1 MPSVLVT
8 GAGRGIGLAICHR
21 MSEAGW
27 TVYATARSESA
38 LARLDQLH
46 HVHAVPLDITDR
58 TAIAALRC
66 PGESRHPQPSLRR
79 DRSGRRRSGSTDP
92 ALRSIHSRPSGR
104 QRGGTPNGRACGL
117 STRTGSSTGTPAQRV
132 ALEHR
137 KRSVRTSTVTDMNPR
152 RPAHRRAIAQQ
163 LHL

>member
-1 MPSVLVT
+1 
-8 GAGRGIGLAICHR
+8 

-66 PGESRHPQPSLRR
+66 PGRKLTSSTESPHRSERTTSIGVDRSCAPEYPFTPVAKTARWYTERQSLRIFYQ
-79 DRSGRRRSGSTDP
+79 D
-92 ALRSIHSRPSGR
+92 
-104 QRGGTPNGRACGL
+104 
-117 STRTGSSTGTPAQRV
+117 GSSTGTPAQN
-132 ALEHR
+132 
-137 KRSVRTSTVTDMNPR
+137 SCTCVRCGR
-152 RPAHRRAIAQQ
+152 Y
-163 LHL
+163 L